1 MKGPPASDPPAQPA
15 AQKQTASSTSK
26 PLQAGEFR
34 VTCGH
39 CAKSIRVPLKMVGQA
54 GACPKC
60 NYVFVIPP
68 PGQQPLVAKTN
79 ERVIIEEPI
88 VLDEAVAADD
98 AVVIDEPIVLDEQPI
113 LMDDPFFVTS
123 VPAIPANIPVYS
135 PPSYQQPAPQYSP
148 LGPTY
153 GTATK
158 VHHPLRKSSA
168 MPRSIATTK
177 VCGIVLVILA
187 CANTLF
193 HGFNSLSFLLLPS
206 EEFKRQMA
214 AKAAQRG
221 STIDVEA
228 MLPIIYLLGIASML
242 VLFGIFLTMAYG
254 GVQMIRLKQWGAG
267 LAASICALLPC
278 SCYTFFISVPLGIV
292 SIVMLCQANVKSEFD

>member
-1 MKGPPASDPPAQPA
+1 
-15 AQKQTASSTSK
+15 
-26 PLQAGEFR
+26 
-34 VTCGH
+34 
-39 CAKSIRVPLKMVGQA
+39 MVGQA

-68 PGQQPLVAKTN
+68 PGQQPLVINLN
-79 ERVIIEEPI
+79 ERVVIDEPI
-88 VLDEAVAADD
+88 VLDGDVFADD
-98 AVVIDEPIVLDEQPI
+98 AVVIDEPIVLDEQPM
-113 LMDDPFFVTS
+113 LMDDPFLVTS
-123 VPAIPANIPVYS
+123 FPTTPAHVPVVS
-135 PPSYQQPAPQYSP
+135 PPAYQQPTSQYSP

-153 GTATK
+153 GTATR

-168 MPRSIATTK
+168 MPGSIVTTK
-177 VCGIVLVILA
+177 ICGVLLVMMA

-193 HGFNSLSFLLLPS
+193 HGFNFLSFLLMPS

-267 LAASICALLPC
+267 LAASIGALLPC

>member
-1 MKGPPASDPPAQPA
+1 MIKNAFNPKPA
-15 AQKQTASSTSK
+15 AQKQTASSMGK

-39 CAKSIRVPLKMVGQA
+39 CSKSIRVPLKMVGQA

-60 NYVFVIPP
+60 NYVFVIPA
-68 PGQQPLVAKTN
+68 PGQEPLMAKSN

-88 VLDEAVAADD
+88 ILDDEVAAPD

-113 LMDDPFFVTS
+113 VMDDPFLVTS
-123 VPAIPANIPVYS
+123 VPAIPVNVPVYS
-135 PPSYQQPAPQYSP
+135 PPAYQPQVPQYSR

-168 MPRSIATTK
+168 MPRSVVTTK
-177 VCGIVLVILA
+177 ICGVLLVIMA
-187 CANTLF
+187 CANTLVQ
-193 HGFNSLSFLLLPS
+193 GFNFLSFLLIPS
-206 EEFKRQMA
+206 EEFKRQMV

-221 STIDVEA
+221 SNIDVEA

-254 GVQMIRLKQWGAG
+254 GVQMFRLKQWGAG

-278 SCYTFFISVPLGIV
+278 SCFTFFISIPLGIV